1 MIRFYRFLKKLKHLK
16 EVVPARALPIVSCL
30 ENLQAIKA
38 GCFGW
43 ELAKDYKDR
52 IKNFT
57 ESVKHLK
64 QYGQVGF
71 KMLSYKRIF
80 IGCPEDPGQ
89 HYMEDPHDV
98 LSPGDSAK

>member
-1 MIRFYRFLKKLKHLK
+1 MIRFYRFLKKLDHLNG
-16 EVVPARALPIVSCL
+16 VVSARAFPIVSFL
-30 ENLQAIKA
+30 EKLQA
-38 GCFGW
+38 GCFEW
-43 ELAKDYKDR
+43 ELIKDYKDR
-52 IKNFT
+52 IENFT
-57 ESVKHLK
+57 VSVQHLK

-71 KMLSYKRIF
+71 KMLSYRSIF